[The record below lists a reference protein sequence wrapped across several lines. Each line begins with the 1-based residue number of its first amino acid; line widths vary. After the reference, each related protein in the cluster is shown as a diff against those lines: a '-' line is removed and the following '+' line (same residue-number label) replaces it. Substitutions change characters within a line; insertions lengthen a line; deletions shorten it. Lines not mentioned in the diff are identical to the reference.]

1 MYTDPIADYLTRIRN
16 GISAKKKVVSIPS
29 SKVKIGITKV
39 LMEMGYISNYKVVED
54 DKQNILKVA
63 LKYDYIS
70 KQSAITKIQR
80 YSSPGLRQYRKVT
93 DIPRVRNGL
102 GIAVLT
108 TSKGIM
114 TGKKAQSLNVGG
126 EVLCIV
132 Y

>member
-16 GISAKKKVVSIPS
+16 GILARKKIVSIPS
-29 SKVKIGITKV
+29 SKLKIGISKV

-54 DKQNILKVA
+54 NKQNILKIA

-70 KQSAITKIQR
+70 KQPAITKIQR
-80 YSSPGLRQYRKVT
+80 FSSPGLRQYRKVAE
-93 DIPRVRNGL
+93 IPRVRNGL
-102 GIAVLT
+102 GIAILT

-114 TGKKAQSLNVGG
+114 TGKKAKSMNIGG